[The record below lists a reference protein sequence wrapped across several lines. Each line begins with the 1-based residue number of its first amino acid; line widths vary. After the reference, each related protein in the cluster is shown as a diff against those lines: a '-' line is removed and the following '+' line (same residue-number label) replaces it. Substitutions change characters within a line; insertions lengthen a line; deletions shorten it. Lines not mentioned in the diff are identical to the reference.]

1 MGHEIRDPTPDCSFA
16 RTSDSDWDLVHRVH
30 LGGAFRV
37 TRAAWPHM
45 KKGGY
50 GRVVLTSSLNGLM
63 GTFGQANYRLAT
75 NDHTTS
81 GREVLSER

>member
-1 MGHEIRDPTPDCSFA
+1 M
-16 RTSDSDWDLVHRVH
+16 H

-63 GTFGQANYRLAT
+63 GTFGQANYRLANLT
-75 NDHTTS
+75 C
-81 GREVLSER
+81 

>member
-1 MGHEIRDPTPDCSFA
+1 MNANSIIQNEQNDLDCSFA

-45 KKGGY
+45 KRGGY

-63 GTFGQANYRLAT
+63 GTFGQANYRLA
-75 NDHTTS
+75 N
-81 GREVLSER
+81 LAC

>member
-1 MGHEIRDPTPDCSFA
+1 M
-16 RTSDSDWDLVHRVH
+16 H

-63 GTFGQANYRLAT
+63 GTFGQANYRFNDYDLNSFDVFSLTLAPVKSR
-75 NDHTTS
+75 NCSHQSMSIPIMQD
-81 GREVLSER
+81 